1 MAETASLF
9 APFPVRQGKGAYNA
23 APMGKS
29 GSVSTPALPWPLAP
43 VVVALGWVSMLGC
56 GLLSRNLGLRPA
68 LLASEVGLAL
78 PAFLAVGLLRGPWSD
93 ALALHAI
100 PRKVIL
106 LSLLAGAAFWAA
118 SLGLFELQYT
128 VWRPP
133 PGYLEAFE
141 RLHAALRPSGPF
153 DALLSVGAIALAP
166 AVFEEL
172 LFRGAVLPALLRPLG
187 GAGAIVGSAALFGL
201 IHLDFSTP
209 GGAFY
214 RVPFAFAVG
223 LGLGILRVRTG
234 ALLPSTLA
242 HALLNTIT
250 FVAEPLT
257 EDPSAGL
264 PDPRPLL
271 GLALF
276 AGGIV
281 AAALVVKRIDSPQA
295 SP

>member
-1 MAETASLF
+1 
-9 APFPVRQGKGAYNA
+9 
-23 APMGKS
+23 MGKS

-43 VVVALGWVSMLGC
+43 VVVALGWLSMLAC
-56 GLLSRNLGLRPA
+56 GFLSRNLGLRPA
-68 LLASEVGLAL
+68 LLLSEVGLAL
-78 PAFLAVGLLRGPWSD
+78 PALLAVALLQGTWAEALGLQ
-93 ALALHAI
+93 AI
-100 PRKVIL
+100 PRRIVV

-141 RLHAALRPSGPF
+141 RLHAALRPSGPL

-166 AVFEEL
+166 AAFEEL
-172 LFRGAVLPALLRPLG
+172 LFRGAVLPAILRPW
-187 GAGAIVGSAALFGL
+187 GALGAIVGSAALFGL

-223 LGLGILRVRTG
+223 LGLGVLRVRTG
-234 ALLPSTLA
+234 ALLPSVLA

-257 EDPSAGL
+257 EDPTAGL

-271 GLALF
+271 GFALF
-276 AGGIV
+276 AGGLL

-295 SP
+295 SS

>member
-1 MAETASLF
+1 
-9 APFPVRQGKGAYNA
+9 
-23 APMGKS
+23 MGKD
-29 GSVSTPALPWPLAP
+29 GSVPSAALPSLVAP
-43 VVVALGWVSMLGC
+43 VVVALGWGAMFVAGF
-56 GLLSRNLGLRPA
+56 LSRNLGLRPA

-78 PAFLAVGLLRGPWSD
+78 PALLAVALLRGTWSE
-93 ALALHAI
+93 ALGLRPI
-100 PRKVIL
+100 SGKVAA

-133 PGYLEAFE
+133 AGYLEAFE
-141 RLHAALRPSGPF
+141 RLHLALRPSGPF
-153 DALLSVGAIALAP
+153 DALLSVAAIALAP

-172 LFRGAVLPALLRPLG
+172 LFRGAVLPALLRS
-187 GAGAIVGSAALFGL
+187 VGSWGAVFGSAVLFGI

-209 GGAFY
+209 GAAFY

-223 LGLGILRVRTG
+223 LGLGILRVRTA
-234 ALLPSTLA
+234 ALLSSILA

-257 EDPSAGL
+257 EDPGAGL

-271 GLALF
+271 GLALL
-276 AGGIV
+276 AGGI
-281 AAALVVKRIDSPQA
+281 AAATLVVRRIDSPQ
-295 SP
+295 SSS